1 VKADAP
7 GSSSTDVIRP
17 DWPAP
22 ARVRALVTTRA
33 LGDLSGEAGKAR
45 LRPLLPG
52 EPVWLRQVHGT
63 VVIDADSKPGMERP
77 QADAAVARKAGSVCV
92 VMAADCMPVLLA
104 DDAGS
109 VVAAAHAGWRG
120 LSAGVIE
127 ATVGEMRAAM
137 RAATRVPAAG
147 ILAWLGPAIGPRVYE
162 VGEEVRAAFLERD
175 AAAAAAF
182 VATRPGHWLL
192 DLYAV
197 ARQRLA
203 KLGVERVYGG
213 GLCTYSDP
221 ARFYSYRRDGASG
234 RMAALI
240 WLS

>member
-1 VKADAP
+1 
-7 GSSSTDVIRP
+7 
-17 DWPAP
+17 
-22 ARVRALVTTRA
+22 
-33 LGDLSGEAGKAR
+33 
-45 LRPLLPG
+45 
-52 EPVWLRQVHGT
+52 
-63 VVIDADSKPGMERP
+63 
-77 QADAAVARKAGSVCV
+77 
-92 VMAADCMPVLLA
+92 MAADCMPVLLA
-104 DDAGS
+104 DEAGG

-127 ATVGEMRAAM
+127 AAVDAM
-137 RAATRVPAAG
+137 RVPAASV
-147 ILAWLGPAIGPRVYE
+147 IAWLGPAIGPRVYE

-192 DLYAV
+192 DLYSV

-221 ARFYSYRRDGASG
+221 ERFYSYRRERGAG

>member
-1 VKADAP
+1 
-7 GSSSTDVIRP
+7 
-17 DWPAP
+17 
-22 ARVRALVTTRA
+22 
-33 LGDLSGEAGKAR
+33 
-45 LRPLLPG
+45 
-52 EPVWLRQVHGT
+52 
-63 VVIDADSKPGMERP
+63 
-77 QADAAVARKAGSVCV
+77 
-92 VMAADCMPVLLA
+92 MAADCMPVLLA
-104 DDAGS
+104 DEAGG

-137 RAATRVPAAG
+137 RAAMRVPAAG
-147 ILAWLGPAIGPRVYE
+147 IIAWLGPAIGPRVYE
-162 VGEEVRAAFLERD
+162 VGEEVRTAFLERD

-221 ARFYSYRRDGASG
+221 ERFYSYRRDGASG